1 MFKEIN
7 ITGPEGAKRAKQ
19 LGIEEVPTI
28 AIDGEVVL
36 IGRVEKE
43 EIEHEINLHQT
54 G

>member
-7 ITGPEGAKRAKQ
+7 IAGPEGAKRAKQ